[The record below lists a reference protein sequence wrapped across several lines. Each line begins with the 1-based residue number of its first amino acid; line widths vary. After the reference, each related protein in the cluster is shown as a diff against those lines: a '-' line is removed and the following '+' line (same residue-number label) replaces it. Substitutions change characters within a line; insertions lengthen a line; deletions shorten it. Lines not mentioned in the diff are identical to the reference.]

1 MTTTESE
8 AAAPVLPIGQVK
20 WRSHVR
26 VKGRIRS
33 IRVQPWAEVASLE
46 ATVIDPTG
54 GLVLIFLGRR
64 TVPGVELG
72 RHVIAEGMAGE
83 HRGYLAILNPVL
95 ELLDH

>member
-1 MTTTESE
+1 MTTTGSDLS
-8 AAAPVLPIGQVK
+8 APLQPIGEVK

-26 VKGRIRS
+26 VHGRIRS
-33 IRVQPWAEVASLE
+33 IRVQPWADVASLE
-46 ATVIDPTG
+46 ATVVDPSG

-64 TVPGVELG
+64 AVPGVELG
-72 RHVIAEGMAGE
+72 RHVIAEGMVGE